1 MSDCIDTSIAAIVE
15 RAADVIR
22 NWPKEMRN
30 WPKEMQ
36 LEKNRYPKSRHSIR
50 HGRQPVDPG
59 KGVSR

>member
-15 RAADVIR
+15 RAADVI
-22 NWPKEMRN
+22 RN